1 MPDPDSNNPR
11 STAPGSDMSRSDLGS
26 EMNKA
31 KGAAS
36 DAASAIGEQA
46 SATARDA
53 KDKVTTVA
61 ADVASDLKSRAR
73 EISDTITTQATTYAG
88 QARDTVADEVGSV
101 ASALRSAADEMRSG
115 SAAERTFS
123 QIADGLADAS
133 EAMRDKDLGQIVNT
147 LTEFARRNPM
157 LTMGGAALLGFAAT
171 RFAKASSDHAATGGS
186 MGGSSQGTYGGYNN
200 PGRATGKA
208 GRSGGMGSASMD
220 TAGAGS
226 SGMGGATGLGGGAGA
241 GTGTGGTTGSR
252 TSSTEAAEARMRSDD
267 E

>member
-1 MPDPDSNNPR
+1 
-11 STAPGSDMSRSDLGS
+11 
-26 EMNKA
+26 MNKA

-46 SATARDA
+46 SATAREA

-171 RFAKASSDHAATGGS
+171 RFAKASSDHAV

-200 PGRATGKA
+200 PGRATGMA
-208 GRSGGMGSASMD
+208 GRSGSMGSASMG